1 MDNLE
6 TNTEPV
12 GAEGATS
19 SQDNSSAMETQ
30 PAETDQVVSA
40 NESAET
46 GSTENPWDSDP
57 RFKGKTPEEMFNI
70 VQEADKYKGVLSQ
83 KAHVLEL
90 LERQTGLPVDQ
101 LAQMLQEQENQRLQ
115 QEYAENP
122 SLYLEQKVT
131 EMEAKL
137 ATKEVQSE
145 INEFVKNNEAYAP
158 FKDKLEKLALTEGIG
173 FTAYGVEVPIETLAK
188 EYFGQAIASGQES
201 AYKKIETKK
210 QTQSSGTSTTTN
222 SKLGY
227 DQLKDLPR
235 AERIRTFEQLLG

>member
-83 KAHVLEL
+83 KAQVLEL
-90 LERQTGLPVDQ
+90 LERQTGMGADE
-101 LAQMLQEQENQRLQ
+101 LAQMLQEQEEARLQ
-115 QEYAENP
+115 AEYAANP
-122 SLYLEQKVT
+122 ASYALKEVT
-131 EMEAKL
+131 ELKAQL
-137 ATKEVQSE
+137 AYQEEEKQVESFIQQNPEYSE
-145 INEFVKNNEAYAP
+145 FKNEIFNIGLN
-158 FKDKLEKLALTEGIG
+158 LEKEKSYEDI
-173 FTAYGVEVPIETLAK
+173 AK
-188 EYFGQAIASGQES
+188 QYFGKAIAKGQES

-227 DQLKDLPR
+227 EQLKDLPR